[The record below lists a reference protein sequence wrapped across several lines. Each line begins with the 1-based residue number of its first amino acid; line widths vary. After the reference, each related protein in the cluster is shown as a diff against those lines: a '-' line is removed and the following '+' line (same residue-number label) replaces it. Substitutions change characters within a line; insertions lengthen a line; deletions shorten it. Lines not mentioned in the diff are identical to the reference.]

1 MILMLKNLVFH
12 GELKSLI
19 VMFNN
24 KGVREQI
31 WFNTTVYIS
40 LSKSFT

>member
-19 VMFNN
+19 MFNN